1 MSRIPTSTPSPAK
14 KHDEFKNDIRKELQ
28 RYLAACAYHSMRTS
42 SLKEKQQLK
51 EIEKRFHGQGDMVG
65 VVWKFMNKKE
75 SYFQIMFYLD
85 ELHQPGV
92 SSYLIDPKFTR
103 SDKKLVLNENVT
115 SDLIKRS
122 FMSKPQT
129 LQGKT
134 LMNMAKLEEREAKK
148 ILSQMNEAVK
158 VGIIHRKTEGEYEY
172 ASGKTEQDLDDFLI
186 FRMYH
191 WSKIYGPSGDDND
204 DGNVNDTEESENAVI
219 AILDEDDIADL
230 PGAPA
235 DELPTG
241 WFLFKAR
248 GPMAEEQDRYDLLNS
263 GKTANGNGD
272 NGRKNTRKQQKKAK
286 DNSRDY
292 AVGNGDGGRGMP
304 MGGSYKDLAIIA
316 QTERKLSVQ
325 QHATRIAQL
334 SSALSSKNDRLK
346 STIDTVRTMNDIG
359 LKEKAKEIAEQIPK
373 LMDEIKELEDEIRNL
388 KEEKSQVDTEA
399 AVDLY
404 IERGSEAMGVKRK
417 KKKSLVSSITGVK
430 RTKSL
435 VSSITGDSGSYD
447 TANNGD
453 TESDDDDDDAN

>member
-1 MSRIPTSTPSPAK
+1 MSRSPTPIPTPAK
-14 KHDEFKNDIRKELQ
+14 KQDEFKNDIRKELQ
-28 RYLAACAYHSMRTS
+28 RYLAACAYYSMKTS
-42 SLKEKQQLK
+42 SLTNKLQFK
-51 EIEKRFHGQGDMVG
+51 EIEKRFHGEGDMVG
-65 VVWKFMNKKE
+65 VVWKFMNNKE
-75 SYFQIMFYLD
+75 SYFRVMLYLD
-85 ELHQPGV
+85 ELHKPGV

-122 FMSKPQT
+122 FISKTQT
-129 LQGKT
+129 LAGKT
-134 LMNMAKLEEREAKK
+134 LINMAKLEEREAKK

-158 VGIIHRKTEGEYEY
+158 AGIIQRKTEGEYEY
-172 ASGKTEQDLDDFLI
+172 ASGKTEKDLDDFLI

-204 DGNVNDTEESENAVI
+204 DGHGNNTEEGENAVI

-248 GPMAEEQDRYDLLNS
+248 GPMAEEQDRYDILNS
-263 GKTANGNGD
+263 GKSGKKADGKGD
-272 NGRKNTRKQQKKAK
+272 NGRNNTRKQQKKAK

-316 QTERKLSVQ
+316 QTKRKLCQ
-325 QHATRIAQL
+325 TQHATRIAQL

-359 LKEKAKEIAEQIPK
+359 LKDKAKEMAEQIPN

-399 AVDLY
+399 PVDLY
-404 IERGSEAMGVKRK
+404 IERGSEAMGVKR
-417 KKKSLVSSITGVK
+417 
-430 RTKSL
+430 TKSL
-435 VSSITGDSGSYD
+435 VSSTTTTTDKEKTGDSGS
-447 TANNGD
+447 
-453 TESDDDDDDAN
+453 DDDAKSGDSDSDDDAN